1 MSSSGLVLPLASSA
15 REGHDTSYVPM
26 PLDSRLTFP
35 EPSNRDPSQW
45 VVALRVVAM
54 GVSSCVCSGVW
65 GLRPQPSVA
74 VLPTVPGLDTGW
86 DTGACERHHPDHRPG
101 RCGARGLVLR

>member
-26 PLDSRLTFP
+26 PLDSRETFP

-54 GVSSCVCSGVW
+54 GVSSCLGGCFLNLASRSYPPSSGLIPV
-65 GLRPQPSVA
+65 GTLGPVSDA
-74 VLPTVPGLDTGW
+74 TPTTAD
-86 DTGACERHHPDHRPG
+86 GA
-101 RCGARGLVLR
+101 A

>member
-35 EPSNRDPSQW
+35 EPSNRDPSPW

-54 GVSSCVCSGVW
+54 GASSCVWGCVW

-74 VLPTVPGLDTGW
+74 VLPTVPGLDAGW
-86 DTGACERHHPDHRPG
+86 ETGARERPHPDRCPG
-101 RCGARGLVLR
+101 RSGARGLFL